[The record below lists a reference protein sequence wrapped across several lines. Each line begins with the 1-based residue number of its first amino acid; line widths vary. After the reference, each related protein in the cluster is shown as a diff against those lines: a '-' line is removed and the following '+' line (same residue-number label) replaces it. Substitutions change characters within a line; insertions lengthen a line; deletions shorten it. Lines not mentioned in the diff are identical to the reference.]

1 MLPSLRCNSAH
12 CKSAVEIPEW
22 LRLRFEAM
30 HFCVRKQL
38 QHDYG
43 LVALVGSAIEHGGN
57 GVLSCQA
64 LQIKQ
69 GVVPT
74 LYVQAREAKNS
85 VDRVGS
91 WHAKGLFFEGV
102 PNVRSEE
109 HTSELQSLMRISYAV
124 F

>member
-1 MLPSLRCNSAH
+1 
-12 CKSAVEIPEW
+12 
-22 LRLRFEAM
+22 M

-102 PNVRSEE
+102 PNVVLNHLEFTRRIQVRSEE
-109 HTSELQSLMRISYAV
+109 HTSELQSLMRFSYA
-124 F
+124 

>member
-1 MLPSLRCNSAH
+1 MLYTFGHPLSLHHASPI
-12 CKSAVEIPEW
+12 S
-22 LRLRFEAM
+22 M

-38 QHDYG
+38 QHYYG
-43 LVALVGSAIEHGGN
+43 LFALVGSAIEHGGN

-102 PNVRSEE
+102 PNVVLNHLEFTRR
-109 HTSELQSLMRISYAV
+109 LQVATTLGG
-124 F
+124 